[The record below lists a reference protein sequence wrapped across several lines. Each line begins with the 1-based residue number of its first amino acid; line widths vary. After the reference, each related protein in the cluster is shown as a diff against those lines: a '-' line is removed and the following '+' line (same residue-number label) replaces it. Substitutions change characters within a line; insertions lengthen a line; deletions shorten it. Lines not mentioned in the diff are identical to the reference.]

1 LIPFIA
7 PAVGIVGSSAVA
19 GKFPPQVEVAPNPS
33 KLSGSIIAGIK
44 VVGHVVVVGALAVAK
59 SKALGG
65 AVGAGLGAMA
75 AASVGSDDKV
85 DKDPRAEDLIDEGVT
100 GKMQLVRRGTYVD
113 AGEGTPRIGD
123 GRCSACKRRSGLYCW
138 HR

>member
-1 LIPFIA
+1 LIPFIT

-85 DKDPRAEDLIDEGVT
+85 DKPRAEVLIDEDVT
-100 GKMQLVRRGTYVD
+100 GKMQLVRRGTFVD
-113 AGEGTPRIGD
+113 AGEGTPCIGD